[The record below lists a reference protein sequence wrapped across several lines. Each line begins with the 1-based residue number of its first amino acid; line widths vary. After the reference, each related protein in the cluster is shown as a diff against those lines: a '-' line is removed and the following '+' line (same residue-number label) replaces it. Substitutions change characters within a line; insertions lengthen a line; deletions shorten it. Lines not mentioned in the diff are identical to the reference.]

1 METSD
6 HDVNYT
12 IQMFFVVLFLFFFM
26 NGVMCNEGHP
36 YVVSTVCGGGGR
48 GALSLCILGH
58 VFGRLARIKIKN

>member
-12 IQMFFVVLFLFFFM
+12 IQMFFVM
-26 NGVMCNEGHP
+26 NGDMCNEGHP

-48 GALSLCILGH
+48 GALSLCILCH